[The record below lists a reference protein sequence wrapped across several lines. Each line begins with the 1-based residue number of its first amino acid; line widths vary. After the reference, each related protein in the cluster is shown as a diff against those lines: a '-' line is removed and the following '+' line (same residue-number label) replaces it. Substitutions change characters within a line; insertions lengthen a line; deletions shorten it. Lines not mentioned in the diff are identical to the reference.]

1 MVVIKGKFSP
11 RAVTKQEDSK
21 MDSTE
26 KMMNDLGL
34 DNLVVVCGDNR
45 NKVIACYSEFKGR
58 QYFNVKKVW
67 QKDGQWMH
75 GKGLAVDPSMAKELL
90 ANLGELAVKL

>member
-1 MVVIKGKFSP
+1 MVVIKGKFAP
-11 RAVTKQEDSK
+11 RAVAKQEQN

-26 KMMNDLGL
+26 KMMEDLGL
-34 DNLVVVCGDNR
+34 DNLVVVGGDTR

-58 QYFNVKKVW
+58 QYFNLKKVW

-75 GKGLAVDPSMAKELL
+75 GKGLAVDPGIAKELL
-90 ANLGELAVKL
+90 KNLGELSGKL

>member
-1 MVVIKGKFSP
+1 MVVIKGKFAP
-11 RAVTKQEDSK
+11 RTVAKQEGN

-26 KMMNDLGL
+26 KMMDDLGL
-34 DNLVVVCGDNR
+34 DNLVVVGGDAR

-67 QKDGQWMH
+67 QKDGQWQH
-75 GKGLAVDPSMAKELL
+75 GKGLAVDPSIAKELL
-90 ANLGELAVKL
+90 KNLGELSTKL

>member
-1 MVVIKGKFSP
+1 MVVIKGKFAP
-11 RAVTKQEDSK
+11 RTVSKQESN

-26 KMMNDLGL
+26 KMMEDLGL
-34 DNLVVVCGDNR
+34 DNLVVVGGDNR

-58 QYFNVKKVW
+58 QYFNLKKVW

-75 GKGLAVDPSMAKELL
+75 GKGLAVDPAMAKDLL
-90 ANLGELAVKL
+90 KNLGELSAKL

>member
-1 MVVIKGKFSP
+1 MVVIKGKFAP
-11 RAVTKQEDSK
+11 RVVSKQEDK
-21 MDSTE
+21 VDSTE
-26 KMMNDLGL
+26 KMMRDLGL
-34 DNLVVVCGDNR
+34 DNLVIVCGDNR

-67 QKDGQWMH
+67 QKDGQWQH

-90 ANLGELAVKL
+90 ANLGELGGKL